1 MVENGRFYHL
11 PKPAEAVE
19 VVVGMVGTPFR
30 VPTYLPPTSNEINT
44 HRGGV
49 WMKEEFQRNGMVELH
64 FNNLWV
70 GWKL

>member
-30 VPTYLPPTSNEINT
+30 VPTYLPPTSNEIDT
-44 HRGGV
+44 QEKGIFD
-49 WMKEEFQRNGMVELH
+49 E
-64 FNNLWV
+64 
-70 GWKL
+70 